1 MTEYDAA
8 RNSMASHALA
18 LAECRRM
25 YLAGRLDGETAA
37 QYRLRMTPHPFPPL
51 AKRRKHD
58 LLYSRAG
65 DGCVEVVYHVVGDP
79 APRVIK
85 QDPWFAVCFA
95 QRHLALALEVA

>member
-1 MTEYDAA
+1 MTYDAA
-8 RNSMASHALA
+8 QNSIASYALA
-18 LAECRRM
+18 LAECRRR
-25 YLAGRLDGETAA
+25 YLAGRIEGETMA

-58 LLYSRAG
+58 LLYSRPG
-65 DGCVEVVYHVVGDP
+65 QGCVEVVHHVVGDD
-79 APRVIK
+79 APRVIR